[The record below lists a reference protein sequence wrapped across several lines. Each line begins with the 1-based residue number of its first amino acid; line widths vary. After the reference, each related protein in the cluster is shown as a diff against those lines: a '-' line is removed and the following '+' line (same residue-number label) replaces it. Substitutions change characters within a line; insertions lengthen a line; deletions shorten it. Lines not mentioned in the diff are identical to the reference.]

1 MRGEALPVRGRF
13 LPSERALRGVDRWE
27 GNELA
32 VGTIAAITS
41 RREYERT
48 MVRACVAWSAL
59 VSVPSLLKVARG
71 SRWRAVALEAS
82 LK

>member
-1 MRGEALPVRGRF
+1 MPVRGRF
-13 LPSERALRGVDRWE
+13 LPSERALKLCGGVDGWE

-48 MVRACVAWSAL
+48 MVRACVAWIAL
-59 VSVPSLLKVARG
+59 GSVPSLLEVAFAREQQMA
-71 SRWRAVALEAS
+71 R
-82 LK
+82 